1 MRRLTKAILLVWCVQ
16 LLTVTVAQAQNPAVV
31 PTPRADF
38 AWGNR
43 NETWMGRFYRNVREV
58 TDAEV
63 DLLHIGDSITHL
75 WEGAGKAT
83 WDEYYG
89 HRKAVNLGFGGDRTQ
104 HVLWRL
110 IHGELDGITPKVAV
124 VMIGT
129 NNVNSETPAEIYAGV
144 RAICHTLRGL
154 LPETKILLLAIF
166 PRGKTPDDWRRSL
179 NAAANAR
186 IAELDDGE
194 WIHYLDIGASFLEGG
209 GILPE
214 SIMPDALHPNERGYQ
229 IWAEAMEPTLARLM
243 GDTAVR

>member
-1 MRRLTKAILLVWCVQ
+1 MKRAAKIVLLILCVQ
-16 LLTVTVAQAQNPAVV
+16 ALTVALAQAQSSAVV

-43 NETWMGRFYRNVREV
+43 NETWMGRFYRNVQEV
-58 TDAEV
+58 SGGEV
-63 DLLHIGDSITHL
+63 DLLFIGDSITHS
-75 WEGAGKAT
+75 WERAGKAT
-83 WDEYYG
+83 WDRYYA
-89 HRKAVNLGFGGDRTQ
+89 HRSAVNLGFGGDRTQ

-110 IHGELDGITPKVAV
+110 IHGKLEAASPKVAV

-129 NNVNSETPAEIYAGV
+129 NNSNSDTPDEIAAGV

-154 LPETKILLLAIF
+154 LPETKILLLGIF
-166 PRGKTPDDWRRSL
+166 PRGATPDDWRRNL
-179 NAAANAR
+179 NAAVNAR

-194 WIHYLDIGASFLEGG
+194 WIHYLDIGESFLEAG

-214 SIMPDALHPNERGYQ
+214 SVMPDALHPNERGYQ

-243 GDTAVR
+243 GDTPVR